1 MIDDILALFFMGVFL
16 YRKYSARKITMTAQ
30 LIKAKRTVVPQVLK
44 ILESIVKKLKL
55 ALEDYKYQSGMIP
68 EMALPRS

>member
-1 MIDDILALFFMGVFL
+1 MIFED
-16 YRKYSARKITMTAQ
+16 YSSWECSCTGNNARKIMMTAQ
-30 LIKAKRTVVPQVLK
+30 LIKAKRIVVPQVLK
-44 ILESIVKKLKL
+44 IFESIVKKLKL